1 MGSGDNVNTDISERI
16 HTANVKEEYRC
27 SNKVNYTRQMLLNND
42 WCTGLLYMEETV
54 TYLALE
60 GWYNM
65 DSANGFNLLSAT
77 DTRGSIRRAHC
88 LHLQSLQDD
97 PNICLIFQQVYDL
110 RERHISKL

>member
-1 MGSGDNVNTDISERI
+1 MGSCDNVNTDISERL
-16 HTANVKEEYRC
+16 HTANLKVEYRC
-27 SNKVNYTRQMLLNND
+27 SNKVNYIRQILLNNE
-42 WCTGLLYMEETV
+42 WCTGLLCMEETV

-60 GWYNM
+60 GWYEM

-77 DTRGSIRRAHC
+77 YTWRSIRRAHL

-97 PNICLIFQQVYDL
+97 PNICLIFQQVYNL